1 MTNEERI
8 ELLAIRLDAVS
19 YNFVSTFSR
28 NAVKIDIGSGG
39 KGLPKSNLF
48 VWFCEFN

>member
-19 YNFVSTFSR
+19 YNFVSTFSG

-39 KGLPKSNLF
+39 KGLPKKQSIRL
-48 VWFCEFN
+48 VL